1 MLVPCL
7 SKKAFKWYVFTF
19 KNRQLI
25 SNVRS
30 AIFSVGVAWESENCD
45 AGSRG
50 AAIIA
55 ASS

>member
-7 SKKAFKWYVFTF
+7 SKKAFKWYVFIF

-25 SNVRS
+25 SNVQS
-30 AIFSVGVAWESENCD
+30 AIFSVGVVWESENCD

-50 AAIIA
+50 AVITA

>member
-7 SKKAFKWYVFTF
+7 SKKAFKWYVLTF
-19 KNRQLI
+19 KNRQLL

-30 AIFSVGVAWESENCD
+30 AILSAGVVWESENCD

-50 AAIIA
+50 AATRA